1 MCYFCSVFLRC
12 EVIVLF
18 FLFFRTRGQNIKFCF
33 FFAQERHILVQKQEV
48 AQNSKTEDKKS
59 LFVHMSE
66 RQLSVDCL
74 KAQWIVAK
82 FCGGLISTT
91 KSRLQSFATISC

>member
-1 MCYFCSVFLRC
+1 MKLLFYFSCFL
-12 EVIVLF
+12 EKGV
-18 FLFFRTRGQNIKFCF
+18 RTLNFVPL
-33 FFAQERHILVQKQEV
+33 FAQERHILVQKQEV